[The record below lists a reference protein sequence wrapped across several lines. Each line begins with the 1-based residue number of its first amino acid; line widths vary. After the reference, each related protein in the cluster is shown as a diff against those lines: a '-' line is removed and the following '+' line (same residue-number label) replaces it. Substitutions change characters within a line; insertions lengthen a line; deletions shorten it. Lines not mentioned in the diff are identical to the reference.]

1 MDRARVS
8 QSIILTV
15 IMILGALSYSI
26 NDLSVLNN
34 ELNEKESVAHSA
46 SNNTYDPLAIQT
58 SYYDGSEN
66 PGYIGTTYDDRV
78 IVYSEEQDSRG
89 DFNIAISVYSY
100 PDQGFEEPAGRSP
113 LAIQIPE
120 MNMDREILLPTNFS
134 RMRPCTPIL
143 HPDDVVSLACSH
155 VKNNGV
161 SYNDPLRLDFNSSNH
176 TITNRGG
183 SIFVW
188 DANDSLINFLPL
200 NGTLA
205 GTGNSQTKPMFNNW
219 NARIVERTHNFTY
232 LGLTDIVASGNI
244 ELNGTSYSCPT
255 SASNGCRAIYEFDRN
270 GTISNIIFAKS
281 KRSQDTYCYVYV
293 SDVSAS
299 NHIELKELSSYGCEY
314 RLANNTLLFETDS
327 TTNRPQG
334 GNWIVLNSNLTHVID
349 FPANYQC
356 GPTSSGSYKSE
367 IYDIETTP
375 AGIAYFADT
384 HHDCTNNNLLGTLQ
398 QTLHGSNV
406 SNLNGGSWTKAIM
419 SVGMLN
425 LQLNIF

>member
-100 PDQGFEEPAGRSP
+100 PDQGFEQPAGRSP

-143 HPDDVVSLACSH
+143 HPDEFSLASSH
-155 VKNNGV
+155 VQQYGDV
-161 SYNDPLRLDFNSSNH
+161 IPNDPPLRLDFASSNH
-176 TITNRGG
+176 TITN
-183 SIFVW
+183 
-188 DANDSLINFLPL
+188 
-200 NGTLA
+200 
-205 GTGNSQTKPMFNNW
+205 
-219 NARIVERTHNFTY
+219 
-232 LGLTDIVASGNI
+232 
-244 ELNGTSYSCPT
+244 
-255 SASNGCRAIYEFDRN
+255 
-270 GTISNIIFAKS
+270 
-281 KRSQDTYCYVYV
+281 
-293 SDVSAS
+293 
-299 NHIELKELSSYGCEY
+299 
-314 RLANNTLLFETDS
+314 
-327 TTNRPQG
+327 
-334 GNWIVLNSNLTHVID
+334 
-349 FPANYQC
+349 
-356 GPTSSGSYKSE
+356 
-367 IYDIETTP
+367 
-375 AGIAYFADT
+375 
-384 HHDCTNNNLLGTLQ
+384 
-398 QTLHGSNV
+398 
-406 SNLNGGSWTKAIM
+406 
-419 SVGMLN
+419 
-425 LQLNIF
+425 

>member
-143 HPDDVVSLACSH
+143 HPDDSFPSPVRMSKITVC
-155 VKNNGV
+155 
-161 SYNDPLRLDFNSSNH
+161 H
-176 TITNRGG
+176 TTIHFAWI
-183 SIFVW
+183 SI
-188 DANDSLINFLPL
+188 L
-200 NGTLA
+200 
-205 GTGNSQTKPMFNNW
+205 QTI
-219 NARIVERTHNFTY
+219 R
-232 LGLTDIVASGNI
+232 S
-244 ELNGTSYSCPT
+244 PT
-255 SASNGCRAIYEFDRN
+255 EAVQFSF
-270 GTISNIIFAKS
+270 
-281 KRSQDTYCYVYV
+281 
-293 SDVSAS
+293 
-299 NHIELKELSSYGCEY
+299 
-314 RLANNTLLFETDS
+314 
-327 TTNRPQG
+327 
-334 GNWIVLNSNLTHVID
+334 
-349 FPANYQC
+349 
-356 GPTSSGSYKSE
+356 
-367 IYDIETTP
+367 
-375 AGIAYFADT
+375 
-384 HHDCTNNNLLGTLQ
+384 
-398 QTLHGSNV
+398 
-406 SNLNGGSWTKAIM
+406 
-419 SVGMLN
+419 GM
-425 LQLNIF
+425 QMIR

>member
-1 MDRARVS
+1 
-8 QSIILTV
+8 
-15 IMILGALSYSI
+15 MILGALSYSI

-34 ELNEKESVAHSA
+34 ELTENESVAHSA
-46 SNNTYDPLAIQT
+46 SNNTYDPLILQT

-143 HPDDVVSLACSH
+143 HPDDVISLACSH

-219 NARIVERTHNFTY
+219 NGRIVERTHNFTY
-232 LGLTDIVASGNI
+232 IGLTDIVASGNI
-244 ELNGTSYSCPT
+244 ELNGTSHSCPT
-255 SASNGCRAIYEFDRN
+255 SATNGCRAIYEFDRN

-281 KRSQDTYCYVYV
+281 K
-293 SDVSAS
+293 
-299 NHIELKELSSYGCEY
+299 SS
-314 RLANNTLLFETDS
+314 
-327 TTNRPQG
+327 
-334 GNWIVLNSNLTHVID
+334 
-349 FPANYQC
+349 
-356 GPTSSGSYKSE
+356 
-367 IYDIETTP
+367 
-375 AGIAYFADT
+375 
-384 HHDCTNNNLLGTLQ
+384 LGT
-398 QTLHGSNV
+398 S
-406 SNLNGGSWTKAIM
+406 
-419 SVGMLN
+419 
-425 LQLNIF
+425 